1 MTLVEFIK
9 SLFTPEQLTEMY
21 KHYGETEFNFQLA
34 ASMVRDAQ
42 WPQRKAASFIK
53 VVDYNN
59 AADADHDH
67 GQWNESTVIEKDGK
81 FYQFVF
87 SYYGQ
92 GELEVEG
99 YDHLHMEEV
108 KPRTITKVIYE
119 KI

>member
-9 SLFTPEQLTEMY
+9 GFFTDKEMTNMLKY
-21 KHYGETEFNFQLA
+21 MGETEYNFQAA
-34 ASMVRDAQ
+34 ASMVRDARH
-42 WPQRKAASFIK
+42 PTLKAAKFIK
-53 VVDYNN
+53 VVEYND
-59 AADADHDH
+59 ADGADHDH
-67 GQWNESTVIEKDGK
+67 GQWNESAVIEKDGK
-81 FYQFVF
+81 FFKFVF

-99 YDHLHMEEV
+99 YDHLPMEEV